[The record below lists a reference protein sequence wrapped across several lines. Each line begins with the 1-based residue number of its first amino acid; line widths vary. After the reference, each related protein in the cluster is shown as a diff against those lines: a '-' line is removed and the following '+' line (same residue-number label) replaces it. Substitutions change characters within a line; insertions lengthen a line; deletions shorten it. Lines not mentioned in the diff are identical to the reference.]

1 MYAASN
7 PRLTTSRSVDIQSAA
22 QSALRIVASA
32 TAKAAYQID
41 ATRTIHEAMSEGYVR
56 SVAAAIRK
64 VVGYYTA

>member
-41 ATRTIHEAMSEGYVR
+41 ATRTIHEAR
-56 SVAAAIRK
+56 SQPNVP
-64 VVGYYTA
+64 GT